1 MRWKT
6 LSSRVIV
13 DDQWLRLSAD
23 RCQRPN
29 GTTIEPY
36 YRIHG
41 KDWVNVCPIFPDGT
55 LVLVREYRHGF
66 GDMLLGLPGGLID
79 AEDATPAIAAQ
90 RELQEETGIRQIL
103 SLVQTGSM
111 IVNPS
116 THTNVGHS
124 FLALCDPDGRD
135 DLGTAEPDIRLV
147 SVDFLDTIRQVILGE
162 VLFSG
167 YDAASLLRA
176 LFAVLGSGERRFE
189 TLRHRV
195 ATVFQ
200 QQVGFANF
208 HHEMMS

>member
-29 GTTIEPY
+29 GSTIEPY

-41 KDWVNVCPIFPDGT
+41 TDWVNVCPIFPDGT
-55 LVLVREYRHGF
+55 LVLVREYRHGY
-66 GDMLLGLPGGLID
+66 GDVLLGLPGGLID
-79 AEDATPAIAAQ
+79 ADDATAAIAAR
-90 RELQEETGIRQIL
+90 RELHEETGIHRIL
-103 SLVQTGSM
+103 ALVQTGSM

-124 FLALCDPDGRD
+124 FLALCDPDGRG
-135 DLGTAEPDIRLV
+135 DLGTTEPDIRLV
-147 SVDFLDTIRQVILGE
+147 AVDYLDTIGQVISGGA
-162 VLFSG
+162 LFSG

-176 LFAVLGSGERRFE
+176 LFAVLASGDRRFE
-189 TLRHRV
+189 ALRLR
-195 ATVFQ
+195 AAEMFQ
-200 QQVGFANF
+200 QRAGLANYP
-208 HHEMMS
+208 EMMS

>member
-13 DDQWLRLSAD
+13 DDEWLRLSAD

-55 LVLVREYRHGF
+55 LVLVREYRHGY
-66 GDMLLGLPGGLID
+66 GDVLLGLPGGMID

-90 RELQEETGIRQIL
+90 RELREETGIHRIL
-103 SLVQTGSM
+103 TLVQTGSM

-124 FLALCDPDGRD
+124 FLALCDPHGRD
-135 DLGTAEPDIRLV
+135 DLCTVEPDIRLV
-147 SVDFLDTIRQVILGE
+147 AVDYLDAIGQVISGST
-162 VLFSG
+162 LFSG

-176 LFAVLGSGERRFE
+176 LFAVLGSGDRRFE
-189 TLRHRV
+189 ALRLR
-195 ATVFQ
+195 AAEMFQ
-200 QQVGFANF
+200 QRACVANYP
-208 HHEMMS
+208 EMTS

>member
-23 RCQRPN
+23 RCRRPN

-36 YRIHG
+36 YRIYG

-55 LVLVREYRHGF
+55 LVLVREYRHGY
-66 GDMLLGLPGGLID
+66 GDVLLGLPGGLID

-90 RELQEETGIRQIL
+90 RELHEETGIRRIF

-116 THTNVGHS
+116 TNTNVGHS

-135 DLGTAEPDIRLV
+135 DIGTAEPDIRLV
-147 SVDFLDTIRQVILGE
+147 SLDFIDTLQQVIFGE
-162 VLFSG
+162 ALFSG
-167 YDAASLLRA
+167 YDVASLLRA
-176 LFAVLGSGERRFE
+176 LFTVCASDERRFE
-189 TLRHRV
+189 TLRRR
-195 ATVFQ
+195 AAAVFQ
-200 QQVGFANF
+200 QPAGLAKFTTR
-208 HHEMMS
+208 